1 MTNPGASGLP
11 PDRSAYDE
19 RFMRFAIALGS
30 RHLGLTW
37 PNPSVGAVLVDE
49 SGEVPVIVAQGIT
62 QAGGRPHA
70 ERMVLEA
77 AGERARGATLYVTL
91 EPCASRSSRDHGPS
105 CTDLIVAAGIGRLV
119 ASVVDPS
126 PHAAG
131 QGPERFGQAGIP
143 MSVGC
148 LAEEGARLHR
158 GHVTRVTK
166 GRPAMTVKL
175 ARSTE
180 GLAGSRQGPRL
191 ILTGE
196 AAQARVHLM
205 RAHADA
211 IMVGVGTVLADDPLL
226 NVRLSGLEGRSPVR
240 IVVDSHLRIPA
251 TSRVVTGAGEI
262 PTWILTTV
270 EAPVA
275 AERALTAQGVEV
287 LRVSADEAGRVCLPE
302 ALGLLGTRGLTQVFC
317 EGGPD
322 LADALAG
329 ADLIDDLVLITG
341 RSARGQGDVPALG
354 LRLQDRMDH
363 LALRAEEQIGPDLFM
378 FWERP

>member
-1 MTNPGASGLP
+1 MTDPGAGGLP
-11 PDRSAYDE
+11 PDRTSQDK
-19 RFMRFAIALGS
+19 RFMRLALALGS

-49 SGEVPVIVAQGIT
+49 RGGVPVIVAQGVT
-62 QAGGRPHA
+62 QPGGRPHA
-70 ERMVLEA
+70 ERMALEA

-91 EPCASRSSRDHGPS
+91 EPCATRSSRNHGPS

-119 ASVVDPS
+119 VGAADPS
-126 PHAAG
+126 PHAGG
-131 QGPERFGQAGIP
+131 QGPERFGLAGIR
-143 MSVGC
+143 MTVGC

-158 GHVTRVTK
+158 GHITRVTK
-166 GRPAMTVKL
+166 GRPAVTVKL

-180 GLAGSRQGPRL
+180 GFAGSRQGPRL

-196 AAQARVHLM
+196 IAQAKVHLM

-226 NVRLSGLEGRSPVR
+226 NVRLAGLESRSPFR
-240 IVVDSHLRIPA
+240 IIVDSRLRTPL
-251 TSRVVTGAGEI
+251 TSRVVAGARET
-262 PTWILTTV
+262 PTWIVTTV
-270 EAPVA
+270 EAPV
-275 AERALTAQGVEV
+275 EPEKALTAQGVEV
-287 LRVSADEAGRVCLPE
+287 LRVSADEAGRVSLPE
-302 ALGLLGTRGLTQVFC
+302 ALQLLGTRGLTQVFC

-322 LADALAG
+322 LANALA
-329 ADLIDDLVLITG
+329 ASDLIDDLVLITG

-354 LRLQDRMDH
+354 ASLQDRMDY